1 MSDLNQNGDQSQNQQ
16 VQSQKKAPIQTV
28 RDGAVGLKI
37 WENLSS
43 EGRPFYNI
51 TIARTYTDK
60 ATGDI
65 RETKSLRPND
75 LDKLFYLGVEAKRM
89 IGMLNERNQEIERS
103 QVQSSQE
110 QAAANIQTQAGGQVN
125 APPVQSPQTASEQG
139 PGLAAQRDAAMA
151 NKAAPQ
157 SRNNITTSEQ
167 QPTQEP

>member
-1 MSDLNQNGDQSQNQQ
+1 MSDVNQSQAA
-16 VQSQKKAPIQTV
+16 KAPIHTV
-28 RDGAVGLKI
+28 RDGAVNLKI

-43 EGRPFYNI
+43 EGRAFYNI

-89 IGMLNERNQEIERS
+89 IGMLNERNQEIDRS
-103 QVQSSQE
+103 QIQGSQE
-110 QAAANIQTQAGGQVN
+110 QASANIQTQAGEQEQS
-125 APPVQSPQTASEQG
+125 PPTQTPQTASEQG
-139 PGLAAQRDAAMA
+139 AGLAAQRDAALA
-151 NKAAPQ
+151 GKAKPQ
-157 SRNNITTSEQ
+157 NSNNIATSEQ